1 LAKREIGVSQAQ
13 PRRIEG
19 YLGRLFG
26 YAFSLTNDREQSRD
40 LVQDCA
46 VKALSA
52 HRVPIDEAAYR
63 AWLFRILRNTFLDR
77 LRRVN
82 GVSYL
87 GDEEPRDERDGPG
100 DIDDRMVSVLT
111 VRLGMAKLAPA
122 HRDVI
127 AVVDIL
133 GLSYAEA
140 AELLE
145 VPVGTVMSRLSR
157 ARRAL
162 LEIINESNVQPLPL
176 QQKRAMK

>member
-1 LAKREIGVSQAQ
+1 MSRAQ

-52 HRVPIDEAAYR
+52 RRVPLDEAAYR

-77 LRRVN
+77 LRRAN

-87 GDEEPRDERDGPG
+87 GDEEPWDGRDGPG
-100 DIDDRMVSVLT
+100 NIDDRMVSILT

-122 HRDVI
+122 HREMI

-140 AELLE
+140 ADLLE
-145 VPVGTVMSRLSR
+145 LPVGTVMSRLSR

-162 LEIINESNVQPLPL
+162 LGIISESNVRALRLPSG
-176 QQKRAMK
+176 RAVK